1 MIDKVCKLKM
11 DQMIKT
17 KAKTHRSCFRKVF
30 TALVDVQE
38 IEEKNA
44 QQLIED
50 YSDIFNVCLS
60 KCLLIY

>member
-1 MIDKVCKLKM
+1 M

-38 IEEKNA
+38 IEEK
-44 QQLIED
+44 
-50 YSDIFNVCLS
+50 
-60 KCLLIY
+60 KCSAID